1 MTPEE
6 RFSRALHS
14 TARQWRVALD
24 ARLKDLGVSQA
35 GWMTIALVAKAETA
49 PSQGELATQL
59 SVEPATM
66 VAMIDRLVKGGLV
79 ERVASTSDRR
89 IKHIHLTDAGKTI
102 SDEVHSAAEA
112 FRMEVLKGI
121 SSAKMD
127 QFSELLEHIQARIG
141 TVS

>member
-35 GWMTIALVAKAETA
+35 GWMTIAMVAKADK
-49 PSQGELATQL
+49 PQSQGELATQL

-66 VAMIDRLVKGGLV
+66 VAMIDRLVKAGLV
-79 ERVASTSDRR
+79 ERVACASDRR
-89 IKHIHLTDAGKTI
+89 IKHIHLTPAGEAI
-102 SDEVHSAAEA
+102 SAEVHQKAEA
-112 FRMEVLKGI
+112 FRMELLRGI
-121 SSAKMD
+121 DSEKLDEMTSLLLQIQTRIETSS
-127 QFSELLEHIQARIG
+127 
-141 TVS
+141 

>member
-35 GWMTIALVAKAETA
+35 GWMTIALVAKADTP

-66 VAMIDRLVKGGLV
+66 VAMIDRLVKAGLV
-79 ERVASTSDRR
+79 ERVASTADRR
-89 IKHIHLTDAGKTI
+89 IKHIHLTAAGREI
-102 SDEVHSAAEA
+102 SDEVHAKAQA
-112 FRMEVLKGI
+112 FRMDILRGFD
-121 SSAKMD
+121 AD
-127 QFSELLEHIQARIG
+127 TLHRFSELLEKIQKRIE
-141 TVS
+141 TSS

>member
-35 GWMTIALVAKAETA
+35 GWMTIAMVAKADKP

-66 VAMIDRLVKGGLV
+66 VAMIDRLVKAGLV
-79 ERVASTSDRR
+79 ERVACTTDRR
-89 IKHIHLTDAGKTI
+89 IKHIHLTAAGEAI
-102 SDEVHSAAEA
+102 SDEVHTTAET
-112 FRMEVLKGI
+112 FRMDILHGI
-121 SSAKMD
+121 SPDKLD
-127 QFSELLEHIQARIG
+127 QFSELLEQIQKRIE
-141 TVS
+141 TSS

>member
-35 GWMTIALVAKAETA
+35 GWMTIAMVAKADKP

-79 ERVASTSDRR
+79 ERVACTTDRR
-89 IKHIHLTDAGKTI
+89 IKHIRLTQAGVAI
-102 SDEVHSAAEA
+102 SEEVRSTAEA
-112 FRMEVLKGI
+112 FRVDILRGI
-121 SSAKMD
+121 EASKLD
-127 QFSELLEHIQARIG
+127 EFVELLEQIQKRIE
-141 TVS
+141 TSL

>member
-35 GWMTIALVAKAETA
+35 GWMTIALVAKADTP

-66 VAMIDRLVKGGLV
+66 VAMIDRLVKAGLV

-89 IKHIHLTDAGKTI
+89 IKHIHLTPAGREI
-102 SDEVHSAAEA
+102 SDEVHVKAQA
-112 FRMEVLKGI
+112 FRMEVLRGFD
-121 SSAKMD
+121 AD
-127 QFSELLEHIQARIG
+127 TLHRFSELLEQIQKRIEI
-141 TVS
+141 SS